1 MSKRRPS
8 TVMTLRVPREVER
21 RIQQEARRRKRT
33 KSAVLRELIEGA
45 FAGGAFAGGAAA
57 DDPAAE
63 ARRQSLL
70 VSGRPSEK
78 EALRFI
84 EGAADVQGWR

>member
-1 MSKRRPS
+1 MPRGRASI
-8 TVMTLRVPREVER
+8 VMTLRVPREIER

-33 KSAVLRELIEGA
+33 KSAIVREVIEAA
-45 FAGGAFAGGAAA
+45 FAGAPAE
-57 DDPAAE
+57 DPAAE

-70 VSGRPSEK
+70 VSGRESEK

-84 EGAADVQGWR
+84 ERAADVRGWR

>member
-1 MSKRRPS
+1 MPKRTAS
-8 TVMTLRVPREVER
+8 IVMTLRVPREVER
-21 RIQQEARRRKRT
+21 RIEQEARRRRRT
-33 KSAVLRELIEGA
+33 KSAILREAIEGVL
-45 FAGGAFAGGAAA
+45 AGATPAE
-57 DDPAAE
+57 DPATE

-84 EGAADVQGWR
+84 EGAADVRGWR

>member
-1 MSKRRPS
+1 
-8 TVMTLRVPREVER
+8 MTLRVPREVER
-21 RIQQEARRRKRT
+21 RIEQEARRRKRT

-45 FAGGAFAGGAAA
+45 LAGSGPA

-70 VSGRPSEK
+70 VSGRESEK
-78 EALRFI
+78 DALQFI
-84 EGAADVQGWR
+84 EGAADVRGWR

>member
-1 MSKRRPS
+1 MRVPRGRAS

-33 KSAVLRELIEGA
+33 KSALLREVIEGA
-45 FAGGAFAGGAAA
+45 FAGAAA
-57 DDPAAE
+57 AVDPAAE

-70 VSGRPSEK
+70 VSGRESEK

-84 EGAADVQGWR
+84 EGAADVRGWR

>member
-1 MSKRRPS
+1 MPRGRAS

-21 RIQQEARRRKRT
+21 RIEQEARRRKRT
-33 KSAVLRELIEGA
+33 KSAVLRELIERA
-45 FAGGAFAGGAAA
+45 FAGASPP

-70 VSGRPSEK
+70 VSGRESE
-78 EALRFI
+78 ADTIQFI
-84 EGAADVQGWR
+84 EGAADVRGWR

>member
-1 MSKRRPS
+1 MTKRKAS
-8 TVMTLRVPREVER
+8 TVMTLRVPREIER
-21 RIQQEARRRKRT
+21 RIHHEARRRKRT

-45 FAGGAFAGGAAA
+45 FAEGAHA

-70 VSGRPSEK
+70 VSGRASEK
-78 EALRFI
+78 DALRFV
-84 EGAADVQGWR
+84 EGAADVRGWR

>member
-1 MSKRRPS
+1 MEVRVPKGMAS
-8 TVMTLRVPREVER
+8 TVMTLRVPRAIER

-33 KSAVLRELIEGA
+33 KSAVLREVIEAA
-45 FAGGAFAGGAAA
+45 FAGAAPLE
-57 DDPAAE
+57 DPGAE

-70 VSGRPSEK
+70 VSGRESEK

-84 EGAADVQGWR
+84 EGAADVRGWR